1 MEARNLILSSSLI
14 TLFDYLESGTNA
26 IDHTNNQSNIALFPS
41 MHIASQTTNSHT
53 IPKTQTTQPI
63 TDRTVLQ
70 SVKQKLLKSG
80 KYGLRNYWIF
90 QLGINIGLRC
100 GDLLSIC
107 CGDVFDEQ
115 TNKVKSN
122 FIIRE
127 EKTGKI
133 QRIALSNEI
142 ANELTEYILT
152 LPNHSPNAPI
162 FPSRKGNGHLSVK
175 SYWRILSNIGK
186 GLGIEH
192 MGTHTMRKTFLR
204 AVYDKYKGTLTPD
217 GFSGLDLVQQIA
229 NHSSSNTSLR
239 YIGITADT
247 IANVRKSIHL

>member
-1 MEARNLILSSSLI
+1 MEVRNMSDSRPL
-14 TLFDYLESGTNA
+14 TLFDFMTPNPDFS
-26 IDHTNNQSNIALFPS
+26 SNVVPFTPPRTS
-41 MHIASQTTNSHT
+41 PPKRY
-53 IPKTQTTQPI
+53 IPVHTQTTQPI
-63 TDRTVLQ
+63 TDRYVLQ
-70 SVKQKLLKSG
+70 SVKQRLILSG

-100 GDLLSIC
+100 GDLLSLR

-115 TNKVKSN
+115 TSTVIPTFS
-122 FIIRE
+122 IRE

-133 QRIALSNEI
+133 QKITLSDDL
-142 ANELTEYILT
+142 AGDLREYILSIPI
-152 LPNHSPNAPI
+152 PNRKPDAPL
-162 FPSRKGNGHLSVK
+162 FPSRKGNGCLSVK
-175 SYWRILSNIGK
+175 SYWRILSDIGK
-186 GLGIEH
+186 ELGIEH

-229 NHSSSNTSLR
+229 NHSSSNTTLR

>member
-1 MEARNLILSSSLI
+1 MEARNLISEPKSI
-14 TLFDYLESGTNA
+14 TQFDYLKSGTNA
-26 IDHTNNQSNIALFPS
+26 VDYVNNQSNITPFPS
-41 MHIASQTTNSHT
+41 TNIASPTTNSHT
-53 IPKTQTTQPI
+53 VPKTQTTQPI
-63 TDRTVLQ
+63 TDKAILQ
-70 SVKQKLLKSG
+70 SVKQRLLKSG

-107 CGDVFDEQ
+107 CGDIFDEQ
-115 TNKVKSN
+115 TNKAKSS
-122 FIIRE
+122 FVIRE

-142 ANELTEYILT
+142 SNELTEYILT
-152 LPNHSPNAPI
+152 LSNHSPNAPI
-162 FPSRKGNGHLSVK
+162 FPSRKGKGHLSVK

-217 GFSGLDLVQQIA
+217 GFSGIDLVQQIA